1 MTNIP
6 PSLCRG
12 IEYLQW
18 ESASMYRSAR
28 EMVDFRELQRD
39 YQQRAAA
46 LSYASR
52 VLAGVEAP

>member
-1 MTNIP
+1 MTL
-6 PSLCRG
+6 PSLETAVR
-12 IEYLQW
+12 YLQR
-18 ESASMYRSAR
+18 ESAAMYRDSR
-28 EMVDFRELQRD
+28 EAIDFPWLHVD